1 MSKKAKYEVENEVEN
16 EVAVEAM
23 ETVSVDDVSE
33 ALVEAFGNTGE
44 ASVPAERILV
54 LGSKVPKHRAGHNH
68 DAWQAISYQLPCSA
82 NFLATL
88 PEVQACGGI
97 KGNGMLF
104 LGYAIRRGWL
114 REIA

>member
-1 MSKKAKYEVENEVEN
+1 MSKKAKYETEN
-16 EVAVEAM
+16 EVAEAVEA
-23 ETVSVDDVSE
+23 
-33 ALVEAFGNTGE
+33 VEAVE
-44 ASVPAERILV
+44 AERILV

-68 DAWQAISYQLPCSA
+68 DAWQAIAYELPCSA
-82 NFLATL
+82 AFLASL